1 MNKISILLAT
11 ISMLTACSPIE
22 KEIQL
27 MPIDYLTAGQT
38 KTWKLTQFKNAD
50 IDQLADCLKDD
61 KFTFRKKDS
70 KYEWSKGES
79 KCYTEDTDAVFD
91 FKLSADGSTLVINE
105 YEYKVNRLDINNLEI
120 EIILNGHKQILGYST
135 LN

>member
-1 MNKISILLAT
+1 MKKISLLLAT
-11 ISMLTACSPIE
+11 ISLITACTPIE

-38 KTWKLTQFKNAD
+38 KTWKLTQFKNAGT
-50 IDQLADCLKDD
+50 DQLVDCLKDD
-61 KFTFRKKDS
+61 TFTFRKKEG

-91 FKLSADGSTLVINE
+91 FKLTADGSTLVINE
-105 YEYKVNRLDINNLEI
+105 YEYKVNRLDITTLEI
-120 EIILNGHKQILGYST
+120 EILLNGHTQVLTYSKIE
-135 LN
+135 